1 MNLNLSKEVKI
12 TQVMD
17 TVAAGQVAQTSA
29 VIDMQGFAGVVFVAA
44 LTGALITSV
53 ATLKV
58 QEDSVNPMTAAKD
71 LSGASVSYTAAA
83 GYTGKSLFV
92 DVYRPKKR
100 YLRCVLTPTI
110 ANVGIGAIFAIQYQA
125 GALPTKIDASVIAS
139 ALAVSPAEL

>member
-17 TVAAGQVAQTSA
+17 SVAAGVIAQNSS

-44 LTGALITSV
+44 ITGALITSV
-53 ATLKV
+53 VTLKA
-58 QEDSVNPMTAAKD
+58 QEDIVNPMTAAKD
-71 LSGASVSYTAAA
+71 LSGASTSYTAATA
-83 GYTGKSLFV
+83 YSGKALVV

-100 YLRCVLTPTI
+100 YLRCVVTPTVTN
-110 ANVGIGAIFAIQYQA
+110 AGIGAVFAIQYQA
-125 GALPTKIDASVIAS
+125 GAIPAKIDPSVLAS